1 MWMNL
6 QNEETKIEDKLQLV
20 TKYLTK
26 SKKIRQ
32 NLIRRENY
40 GICFY
45 VIFGRYCQIS
55 VSGGETG
62 H

>member
-1 MWMNL
+1 MNL
-6 QNEETKIEDKLQLV
+6 QNEETKIENKLQLV

-26 SKKIRQ
+26 SKKIRH
-32 NLIRRENY
+32 NLIRRENF
-40 GICFY
+40 GTCFC

-55 VSGGETG
+55 ISGGETG